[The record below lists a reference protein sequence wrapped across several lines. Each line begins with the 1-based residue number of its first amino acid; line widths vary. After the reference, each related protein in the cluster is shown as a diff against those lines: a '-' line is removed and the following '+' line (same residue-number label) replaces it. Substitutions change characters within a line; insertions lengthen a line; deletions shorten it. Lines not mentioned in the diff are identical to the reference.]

1 MDGHLRRVLA
11 AGLLVLAALGGGL
24 SLERLVE
31 TASWFPSALVVL
43 SVTAASLVLIRTWL
57 ASIWLPTVISGAIG
71 IYLTAALFVPGAG
84 MLEPLPGV
92 AAPGEF
98 LALLRQGMADTA
110 TQAPVVGSAGL
121 ALGIVSALL
130 VVLLLAELLAVGCRA
145 PAWSGI
151 ALLAPWMPAVALGE
165 PVPTAV
171 FVLAAT
177 GYLGLLVLHS
187 AGTGAGQRARHGAWR
202 SAAGAAA
209 LTVVVALIAAPAVL
223 LIPTSTWQWSESGG
237 TSATRLDLGL
247 DVSDHLDR
255 GADDLLYSYRASDPE
270 NLGPLHAYTLTEF
283 TGQRWLR
290 GTEPRETEPVQNQ
303 VLWPGPIEADR
314 PDQRLQMN
322 VLDLAQDRLLL
333 PDQPRRLSI
342 EGEWAYDGDSDEVI
356 GSGSTPLEYEAE
368 IFEVD
373 LDPADLNAVELIQ
386 DPEVDPLTL
395 HVPDTGHADQI
406 RALTQRVV
414 DTAGARTQYEQAVA
428 IQDFLRFDSQFTYD
442 VEVDP
447 ARTSDAVWD
456 FLGSG
461 RGYCVQFA
469 TAMVVMA
476 RTLDIPARMAV
487 GFLPGEE
494 SDQDGTVEVSGH
506 RAHTW
511 PQVYFDGVGWVRFEP
526 TPPERTGAPPEWAT
540 GVPEGADSPEEEFPT
555 GTAAPQTPE
564 EPADAATAQ
573 TTPESTGAASD
584 QPSLW
589 RWLALAI
596 PVGLIGS
603 VLAWQYRQRRGSDVE
618 RSWARVRRAATGI
631 APESAHPG
639 ETPRGLRARVGLT
652 GQPGQALSELVG
664 AVERHRYAP
673 PGRQAP
679 SGKQVHQWRRQVLE
693 EIRRQHPRS
702 KWRRKVMHE
711 VDTQDRT

>member
-1 MDGHLRRVLA
+1 MDGHRRRVLA
-11 AGLLVLAALGGGL
+11 AGLLVLAALGSGL
-24 SLERLVE
+24 SLEGLVE
-31 TASWFPSALVVL
+31 TASWLPSALVVL
-43 SVTAASLVLIRTWL
+43 TVTAASLVLVRTWL
-57 ASIWLPTVISGAIG
+57 ASIWSPTVISGAIG
-71 IYLTAALFVPGAG
+71 LYLTAALFVPGDG
-84 MLEPLPGV
+84 MLDPLPGL
-92 AAPGEF
+92 AAPREF
-98 LALLRQGMADTA
+98 VALLREGVADTA
-110 TQAPVVGSAGL
+110 TQPPVVGSAGL

-165 PVPTAV
+165 AVPGWV

-187 AGTGAGQRARHGAWR
+187 TGTAGERARHSASR

-255 GADDLLYSYRASDPE
+255 GADVLLYSYRASDPE
-270 NLGPLHAYTLTEF
+270 SLGPLHAYTLTEF

-290 GTEPRETEPVQNQ
+290 GTEPRETEPVQDQ
-303 VLWPGPIEADR
+303 VLWPSPIEADR
-314 PDQRLQMN
+314 PGQRLQMN

-342 EGEWAYDGDSDEVI
+342 QGEWAYDGEADEVI

-373 LDPADLNAVELIQ
+373 LDPVALNAVELVE

-414 DTAGARTQYEQAVA
+414 DSAGARTQYEQAVA

-494 SDQDGTVEVSGH
+494 ADQDGTVEVSGH

-511 PQVYFDGVGWVRFEP
+511 PQVYFHGVGWVRFEP
-526 TPPERTGAPPEWAT
+526 TPPGRTGAPPDWAA
-540 GVPEGADSPEEEFPT
+540 GVPDDAELPEEEFPT
-555 GTAAPQTPE
+555 GTAAPESPE
-564 EPADAATAQ
+564 EPTDSATAQ
-573 TTPESTGAASD
+573 TTPESTGAAAD

-589 RWLALAI
+589 RWLALAL
-596 PVGLIGS
+596 PVGLIAG
-603 VLAWQYRQRRGSDVE
+603 VLALQYRQRRGADVE

-631 APESAHPG
+631 APEAAHPG
-639 ETPRGLRARVGLT
+639 ETPRGLRARLGLT
-652 GQPGQALSELVG
+652 GPPGQALAELVG
-664 AVERHRYAP
+664 AVEHHRYAP
-673 PGRQAP
+673 PGRQTP
-679 SGKQVHQWRRQVLE
+679 SSKQVHQWRRQVLE
-693 EIRRQHPRS
+693 EIRRLHPRRR
-702 KWRRKVMHE
+702 WRRKATQKV
-711 VDTQDRT
+711 VTQDRA